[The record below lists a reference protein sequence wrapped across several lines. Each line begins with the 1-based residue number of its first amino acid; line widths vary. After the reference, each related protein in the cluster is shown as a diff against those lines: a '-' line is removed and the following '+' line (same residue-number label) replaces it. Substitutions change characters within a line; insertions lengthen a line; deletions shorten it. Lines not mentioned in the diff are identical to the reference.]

1 MRFLKIH
8 IFAFLLVLAFPART
22 IGFETVDLAYH
33 VTYAEQYIGY
43 NEKSHRE
50 EIKELVGVDPVIIEW
65 CAAFVN
71 AMLRKNGLG
80 GSELVSEYP
89 LMARSFL
96 DWGHTV
102 ETPQRGDIMIFKR
115 GESWQGHVGFYI
127 DTVVVNGKTY
137 YEILGGNQK
146 NGINI
151 SRYSASRLISIK
163 RATK

>member
-8 IFAFLLVLAFPART
+8 IFAFLLMLIT
-22 IGFETVDLAYH
+22 INQTNGLETVNTTYH
-33 VTYAEQYIGY
+33 ITYAKKYVGF
-43 NEKSHRE
+43 NETSHRE
-50 EIKELVGVDPVIIEW
+50 EIRELVGVDPVTVEW

-71 AMLRKNGLG
+71 AMLHKNGLG
-80 GSELVSEYP
+80 GSELVSDYP
-89 LMARSFL
+89 LLARSFL

-102 ETPQRGDIMIFKR
+102 ETPQPGDVMVFKR
-115 GESWQGHVGFYI
+115 GKSWQGHVGFYI
-127 DTVVVNGKTY
+127 DTVVVDGKTY
-137 YEILGGNQK
+137 YEILGGNQR